1 MSRMTVTGRRV
12 WVTGASAGIG
22 RAVTGGLV
30 RRGATAIAS
39 ARNERELGELTPEC
53 GGDCVV
59 ALPFD
64 LTDRSAHQRTA
75 DEISQRLGGLDIAFL
90 NAGTCEYV
98 EVETFDSAVFE
109 RTMRT
114 NFLSM
119 VYRIKAV
126 LPLLRQSPAPHLVGM
141 SSTVAV
147 AALPRAEAYGASKA
161 AITYLLE
168 SLRMDLYRS
177 GITLSVVSPGFVRT
191 PSRIGTISRC
201 LSASRWTK
209 RPAELST
216 VSRRVS
222 RTVTSLNGS
231 VWRSNC
237 WPSCRVE
244 STRA

>member
-1 MSRMTVTGRRV
+1 MSRMSVTGRRM
-12 WVTGASAGIG
+12 WVSGASAGIG
-22 RAVTGGLV
+22 RAVTGELV

-39 ARNERELGELTPEC
+39 ARNVRELGELTLEC

-64 LTDRSAHQRTA
+64 LTDRSAHQRAA
-75 DEISQRLGGLDIAFL
+75 DEISRRLGVLDIAFL

-119 VYRIKAV
+119 VYGIEVV

-141 SSTVAV
+141 SSTVAY
-147 AALPRAEAYGASKA
+147 AAHPRRPSPTCWSPCGSTCTDPASPCPWCPP
-161 AITYLLE
+161 
-168 SLRMDLYRS
+168 
-177 GITLSVVSPGFVRT
+177 VSSER

-201 LSASRWTK
+201 LSASRCTK

-222 RTVTSLNGS
+222 LTVTSLNGS